1 MDVFGPINIYWEWSI
16 PFILLIASKLT
27 YQLDDDTQVSTCRSL
42 IYISS
47 IEFAMIMS
55 YLQYDAVI
63 KVHFVFDRCASIY
76 EIKAFPVEE
85 TWEK

>member
-1 MDVFGPINIYWEWSI
+1 
-16 PFILLIASKLT
+16 
-27 YQLDDDTQVSTCRSL
+27 
-42 IYISS
+42 
-47 IEFAMIMS
+47 MIMS